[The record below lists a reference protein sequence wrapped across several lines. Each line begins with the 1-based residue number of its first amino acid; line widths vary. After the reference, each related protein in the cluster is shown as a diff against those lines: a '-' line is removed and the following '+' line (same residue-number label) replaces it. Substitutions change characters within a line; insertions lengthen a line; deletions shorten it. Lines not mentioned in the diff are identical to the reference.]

1 MTELATLAVT
11 VKVCDAPAAN
21 EPTAQ
26 VTSAP
31 AALHSGLADTN
42 VSPLGNGSDT
52 RTLSAGSGPWLV
64 TASV

>member
-1 MTELATLAVT
+1 VTELATLAVT
-11 VKVCDAPAAN
+11 VNVCDAPAAS
-21 EPTAQ
+21 EPTAH

-52 RTLSAGSGPWLV
+52 RMLTAASGP
-64 TASV
+64 